1 MTSNCIRAIELGPQP
16 LVSECGAVFRRAE
29 EEASVQRLRHRRCRA
44 PFRNEKK
51 RWEIDGHMPRRL
63 PKRASNAI

>member
-16 LVSECGAVFRRAE
+16 LRVRCGLQTE
-29 EEASVQRLRHRRCRA
+29 EEASVQRLRHRRRRRRA

>member
-16 LVSECGAVFRRAE
+16 LRVRCGLQTEE
-29 EEASVQRLRHRRCRA
+29 EEASVQRLRRRRRA

>member
-16 LVSECGAVFRRAE
+16 LRVRCGLQT
-29 EEASVQRLRHRRCRA
+29 EEASVQRLRHRRRRV